1 MPHRHI
7 SPLRT
12 ALTVVLLTGIAA
24 APGPA
29 QARTDIPPPELPG
42 FPLRMTDIRV
52 LNRDPD
58 LLGMATD
65 LAMRPDGSVCASDMG
80 FHQVVC
86 LDGGGKVLFKSGR
99 KGQGPGEYE
108 VPYRLTS
115 LPDGSLLVLDIGTQ
129 RLSRLDPRG
138 KYVRSWLLPLQ
149 FRQINGMRALS
160 DRVVAI
166 AGYAPTAGLSADS
179 AVHLFSM
186 GTELTHER
194 SFGPLPTAVAR
205 ETWEYW
211 GSGRI
216 ATAPGRG
223 LLYVRGIPNDV
234 FRYSTEGR
242 LVRRLQ
248 PRAPVS
254 PRTDDAYQ
262 ITRLLSSESVS
273 NSNVLVVTATT
284 ALQVGESLLLM
295 LRTGSKGGKIQEL
308 WWDAVDPATGR
319 LIASARLP
327 PGFTVVDLVG
337 VHPASGDLIAA
348 IRKDELVQI
357 VRIRHSL
364 ESRRP

>member
-1 MPHRHI
+1 
-7 SPLRT
+7 
-12 ALTVVLLTGIAA
+12 
-24 APGPA
+24 
-29 QARTDIPPPELPG
+29 
-42 FPLRMTDIRV
+42 
-52 LNRDPD
+52 
-58 LLGMATD
+58 
-65 LAMRPDGSVCASDMG
+65 
-80 FHQVVC
+80 VVC
-86 LDGGGKVLFKSGR
+86 LDGGGKLLFKSGR

-108 VPYRLTS
+108 VPYRLTA
-115 LPDGSLLVLDIGTQ
+115 LPDGSLLVLDIGLQ

-138 KYVRSWLLPLQ
+138 KFVRSWLLPLQ

-179 AVHLFSM
+179 GVHGFTM

-194 SFGPLPTAVAR
+194 SFGPLPTAVGR

-216 ATAPGRG
+216 AAARGGG

-234 FRYSTEGR
+234 YRYSTEGR
-242 LVRRLQ
+242 LVRRIQ
-248 PRAPVS
+248 PKAPVS

-284 ALQVGESLLLM
+284 ALQLGDSVLLM

-308 WWDAVDPATGR
+308 WWDAVDPASGR

-337 VHPASGDLIAA
+337 MHPDSGDLIAA

-357 VRIRHSL
+357 VRIRYSL
-364 ESRRP
+364 DSRRP